1 MCRASSDHGR
11 RREALLMTW
20 CLENDGY
27 FEEVRAMK
35 IVSVETALLETPLI
49 TPFKT
54 AVRQVDAMAD
64 VLVRITDSD
73 GRRGWGSAPPT
84 GKVTGDTIGAILG
97 AVDEHLRPALLGRDG
112 EDLNDCLDA
121 VDNALVGNTSAKAAL
136 DIALH
141 DLWAKTLGQPV
152 WKLLG
157 GAGGDIETDVTVSVN
172 PPEEM
177 ARDAVRA
184 VKRGFKCLKTK
195 VGVGADIDFA
205 RLKAIRDAVGSE
217 LKIRID
223 ANQGWEPAEAVRVL
237 NRMAD
242 AGLDIELVEQPVKAR
257 DLKGLAYVTAN
268 SPIPVVADEA
278 CWSPEQALNILAS
291 GAANSVNIKLMK
303 CGGLRQAR
311 RITAVAE
318 SLGAHVM
325 IGSMLEGKVS
335 CAAAVHLTSACRCVN
350 AVDLDGPALCSVDP
364 VTGGPQFDGPVI
376 HPGSGAGFGVADV
389 PGVKWKA

>member
-1 MCRASSDHGR
+1 
-11 RREALLMTW
+11 MTW
-20 CLENDGY
+20 CPENDGY

-157 GAGGDIETDVTVSVN
+157 GAGGDIETDVTVSAN

-257 DLKGLAYVTAN
+257 DRKGIAQQLIESGFDKNYPAALISSASMPNEKVIKTDLISIVEKDYDIE
-268 SPIPVVADEA
+268 SPAIIVVGEV
-278 CWSPEQALNILAS
+278 
-291 GAANSVNIKLMK
+291 VNVLDDVK
-303 CGGLRQAR
+303 
-311 RITAVAE
+311 
-318 SLGAHVM
+318 H
-325 IGSMLEGKVS
+325 IG
-335 CAAAVHLTSACRCVN
+335 
-350 AVDLDGPALCSVDP
+350 
-364 VTGGPQFDGPVI
+364 
-376 HPGSGAGFGVADV
+376 
-389 PGVKWKA
+389 

>member
-1 MCRASSDHGR
+1 
-11 RREALLMTW
+11 
-20 CLENDGY
+20 
-27 FEEVRAMK
+27 MK
-35 IVSVETALLETPLI
+35 IVSIETGILNTPLL

-54 AVRQVDAMAD
+54 AVRRVDAMTD
-64 VLVRITDSD
+64 VLVRITDGD
-73 GRRGWGSAPPT
+73 GRMGWGSAPPT
-84 GKVTGDTIGAILG
+84 GKVTGDTAGAILG

-112 EDLNDCLDA
+112 EDLNGNLDVVEA
-121 VDNALVGNTSAKAAL
+121 ALVGNASAKAAL

-157 GAGGDIETDVTVSVN
+157 GSGADVETDVTISVN

-177 ARDAVRA
+177 ARDALSA

-195 VGVGADIDFA
+195 VGVGAEIDFA
-205 RLKAIRDAVGSE
+205 RLKAIREAVGPE
-217 LKIRID
+217 PRIRID

-242 AGLDIELVEQPVKAR
+242 AGFGIELVEQPVKAR
-257 DLKGLAYVTAN
+257 DLKGMAYVTAN

-278 CWSPEQALNILAS
+278 CWSPEQALNILNL
-291 GAANSVNIKLMK
+291 GAANSVNVKLMK

-318 SLGAHVM
+318 SLGARVM
-325 IGSMLEGKVS
+325 IGCMLEGKVS
-335 CAAAVHLTSACRCVN
+335 CAAAVHLTSASSCID

-364 VTGGPQFDGPVI
+364 VSGGPQFDGPVI
-376 HPGSGAGFGVADV
+376 RLGSGAGFGVADV
-389 PGVKWKA
+389 PGVKWNG